1 MAFLTTRGLG
11 RGSLGGGTTFV
22 TTSGLGRGIAADAV
36 DRLPVGDSQKFYD
49 MRDYAAQALREDEE
63 LLLICRGLIK
73 IICR

>member
-1 MAFLTTRGLG
+1 MAFLVTRGLG

-22 TTSGLGRGIAADAV
+22 ATSGLGRGIAEIV

-49 MRDYAAQALREDEE
+49 MRGYAAQALREDEE
-63 LLLICRGLIK
+63 LLIICRGLIK